1 MKRLF
6 AILLALAL
14 IAMPAIAAP
23 DYKALYEQAMTDATA
38 WQDQAFALSAEVGR
52 QKALVEDALKLYENA
67 ERDGDL
73 LRAEIDRL
81 TRELENRDSIIEIQA
96 QQLKRLM
103 GTERYTWLLAGI
115 LAGAVGGFVV
125 APGK

>member
-1 MKRLF
+1 MKRVF

-14 IAMPAIAAP
+14 IAMPALAAP
-23 DYKALYEQAMTDATA
+23 DYKALYEQAMADALA
-38 WQDQAFALSAEVGR
+38 WQDQAFELSAEVGR
-52 QKALVEDALKLYENA
+52 QKQLVEDALKLYENA

-73 LRAEIDRL
+73 LRAEIGRL
-81 TRELENRDSIIEIQA
+81 TKELEARDSIIEIQA

-103 GTERYTWLLAGI
+103 GTERYAWLLAGI
-115 LAGAVGGFVV
+115 LGGAITGFVV